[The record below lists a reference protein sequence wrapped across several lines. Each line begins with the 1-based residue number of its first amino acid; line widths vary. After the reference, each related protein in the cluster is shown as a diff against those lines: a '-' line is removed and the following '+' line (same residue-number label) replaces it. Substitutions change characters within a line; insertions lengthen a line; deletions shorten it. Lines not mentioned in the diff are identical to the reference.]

1 MDQKQVLEKWLKQ
14 LQKGEIT
21 PDAIGLDT
29 DNKEEAI
36 KHLKHEINKITI
48 GKTVETVKSHEK

>member
-1 MDQKQVLEKWLKQ
+1 MYQKQVLEKWLKQ

-29 DNKEEAI
+29 DKEEAI
-36 KHLKHEINKITI
+36 KHLKHEINKLTI
-48 GKTVETVKSHEK
+48 VKTVETVKNQEK

>member
-29 DNKEEAI
+29 DKEEAI
-36 KHLKHEINKITI
+36 KQLKHEINKITI
-48 GKTVETVKSHEK
+48 VKTVETVKNQEK